1 MKQKILILCVF
12 PIAILT
18 SSQTKVSPEK
28 RFAESLAVSGKN
40 NLIELENGTLQISNT
55 GSLQILADG
64 SLTAK
69 GKITNLGN
77 GDNFILE
84 SDGNLIQIDNIS
96 NVGSVKVERMVNG
109 LRYNPGTAVDYVYW
123 SSPVAGQKTKGAG
136 GFSPATPN
144 NSFLYYRESNDYFYE
159 TGDLTF
165 TPGRGYAVQSETNKG
180 SSPFNRLFEFKG
192 TPNNGDIGFP
202 LAFTNAAHGY
212 NLVGNPYPSNIS
224 FEQLYAANSNL
235 IWNTAYFWTN
245 NVYTPSQM
253 SQNYGGNNYAVY
265 NGTGGNSANKVAGG
279 TGNNVIPNGVI
290 KVGQGFI
297 VQAKMLGTLD
307 FKNNYGLNHEL
318 RTGSAAPFYSK
329 GVSEKNRFWIKLIA
343 PTKLENSQLIGYVEG
358 ATDDFEQDYDAE
370 AFDNYS
376 DLFYSAIP
384 GKKLLIQGKGQ
395 AFTTEDKI
403 ILGANFFQN
412 GTYTIALENAEG
424 IFKGIQDIYLKDKQE
439 GIITNLSK
447 GSYNFNTIKGDN
459 ALRFEIIYNPETLL
473 ATEGTEKESLLV
485 YRDGSDFVIKS
496 PSKKITEVEVYDAS
510 GRLQFTQKP
519 NQTLVH
525 IPAEQLI
532 RGVYVLKITQEGKIT
547 TKKIIR

>member
-1 MKQKILILCVF
+1 MKTKLPILCSVF
-12 PIAILT
+12 FAISTYSQSKVEKVDIKLSEV
-18 SSQTKVSPEK
+18 SSESS
-28 RFAESLAVSGKN
+28 FLAE
-40 NLIELENGTLQISNT
+40 ENGTLQISNT
-55 GSLQILADG
+55 ASLKIFGGG
-64 SLTAK
+64 SLTTK

-84 SDGNLIQIDNIS
+84 SDANLIQIDNIS

-109 LRYNPGTAVDYVYW
+109 LRYSPGTAVDYVYW

-165 TPGRGYAVQSETNKG
+165 TPGRGYAVQAETNKG

-202 LAFTNAAHGY
+202 LAFTDAAHGY
-212 NLVGNPYPSNIS
+212 NLVGNPYPSNIN

-307 FKNNYGLNHEL
+307 LKNNYGLNHEL
-318 RTGSAAPFYSK
+318 RTGSVGTFYSK
-329 GVSEKNRFWIKLIA
+329 GVGEKNRFWIKLIG
-343 PTKLENSQLIGYVEG
+343 PTRLENSQLIGYVEG

-395 AFTTEDKI
+395 TFTTEDKI

-412 GTYTIALENAEG
+412 GTYTIALENSEG
-424 IFKGIQDIYLKDKQE
+424 IFKGFQDIYLKDKQE
-439 GIITNLSK
+439 GIITNLSQ
-447 GSYNFNTIKGDN
+447 GPYNFNTIKGDN
-459 ALRFEIIYNPETLL
+459 ALRFEIIYKPETLL
-473 ATEGTEKESLLV
+473 ATEGAEKENLLV
-485 YRDGSDFVIKS
+485 YRDGSNFVIKS
-496 PSKKITEVEVYDAS
+496 LSKKITEVEVYDAS

-519 NQTLVH
+519 NQTLVN

-532 RGVYVLKITQEGKIT
+532 RGVYVLKIRQGMEMTM
-547 TKKIIR
+547 KKIIR